1 MVKYIS
7 IARWTSST
15 ERSPWCIGLYML
27 LYFSALEVES
37 WTCSSARTLNDRSVA
52 IGGPKWIPSMLDSG
66 EWYMSLWLGEKP
78 CWRSDCTYLGGSFLF
93 TSNWRLWLSSSKIR
107 VSCWLSLLLVLEY
120 ALQLSGGF
128 QSHLFCSSITSCT
141 RLDGLWVTSNVG
153 ALSVSN
159 EQVILSLWH
168 RLHGNCRLPSWD
180 DGKHRCFRARH

>member
-7 IARWTSST
+7 IARWTSWT

-37 WTCSSARTLNDRSVA
+37 WAFSSARTLNDRSVA
-52 IGGPKWIPSMLDSG
+52 IGGPRLIPSMLDSG
-66 EWYMSLWLGEKP
+66 EWYKSLLGERA
-78 CWRSDCTYLGGSFLF
+78 CWRSGWTYLGRSFLF
-93 TSNWRLWLSSSKIR
+93 TSNWRFWLSSSHIR
-107 VSCWLSLLLVLEY
+107 VSCWLSLLLVLAS
-120 ALQLSGGF
+120 ALQLSGSF

-159 EQVILSLWH
+159 EQVMLSLWH
-168 RLHGNCRLPSWD
+168 RLHGNCRLASSD